1 MEVRR
6 ISLVSGL
13 GVSTSY
19 RFSYGGQGQ
28 NFYNINGNG
37 ICEGS
42 CPEEAGP
49 LVRTPWIVLIFNAF
63 SHQPGVG
70 FSDLFKL
77 EDKPWERGIKSLD
90 AVKFFL

>member
-1 MEVRR
+1 MEISR

-19 RFSYGGQGQ
+19 HFSYGGQGQ

-42 CPEEAGP
+42 CPEEVGA
-49 LVRTPWIVLIFNAF
+49 LVRTPWIVLACNAF

-77 EDKPWERGIKSLD
+77 EDKPLGKGD
-90 AVKFFL
+90 